1 LPWRE
6 IWRKHAILR
15 VHPSYL
21 LEPEDLLILDLWL
34 AWRRDGMGGAG
45 YLPFAGGY
53 AQQPSALM
61 RALEAM
67 TSCDGLIRDRRRRDD
82 DGD

>member
-1 LPWRE
+1 V
-6 IWRKHAILR
+6 LR

-21 LEPEDLLILDLWL
+21 MDDEDRTLIDIW
-34 AWRRDGMGGAG
+34 AAYRRDGMGGVG
-45 YLPFAGGY
+45 HLPFAGGY

-67 TSCDGLIRDRRRRDD
+67 DGADGRIRARLK
-82 DGD
+82 